1 MEQAKTRQELYE
13 QIREQGG
20 KDIFVLEEMIRLG
33 FWKGSSGLPND
44 PSDEI
49 RRSAELQAELNK
61 LRQQNR
67 DLHNEE
73 KLIKE
78 LRKKRLAESRQKQKE
93 TKERRER
100 ERVERAENW
109 KLKKEKEIVFL
120 GENVS
125 GGLNNLESNFER
137 LKQNNLPV
145 FNTIED
151 LSKAMNLSVGKIRFL
166 AFDRKTSETDHYI
179 HFKLAKKTGGFRK
192 ISAPKPELKAAQI
205 WILENILNKVET
217 HEAAH
222 GFLTGKNIVSNAQ
235 IHVGAKT
242 IINFDLENFFP
253 SITYKRVKG
262 VFASLG
268 FSEAVAT
275 VFALICT
282 APETEEIE
290 IDDKTYFVGLGER
303 HLPQGSPASPAI
315 SNIIARRL
323 DKSLTKIAETL
334 NFKYTRYA
342 DDLTFSTENADAE
355 ISKLMSQIRF
365 VSDKQGF
372 KINENKTRVL
382 RSGRQQEVTGIVVN
396 DKISIDRKTLRKFRA
411 VLHQAENKGL
421 ENLRW
426 GNSPDVVASL
436 KGYANFVFM
445 VDKEKGYAF
454 QQQVRRIIEKYDWK
468 PQPPRFFPK
477 PKPTETIKETSEPKK
492 REDKPWWQIW

>member
-20 KDIFVLEEMIRLG
+20 KDMFVLEEMIRLG
-33 FWKGSSGLPND
+33 FWNDSSGLPND
-44 PSDEI
+44 PADEI

-125 GGLNNLESNFER
+125 GGLNNLESNAER
-137 LKQNNLPV
+137 LKQNNLPI

-166 AFDRKTSETDHYI
+166 AFDRKTSETEHYI

-192 ISAPKPELKAAQI
+192 ISAPKPELKSAQI
-205 WILENILNKVET
+205 WILENILNKIET

-235 IHVGAKT
+235 VHVGAKT
-242 IINFDLENFFP
+242 VVNFDLENFFP

-275 VFALICT
+275 IFALICT

-290 IDDKTYFVGLGER
+290 IDGKTYFVGLGER

-315 SNIIARRL
+315 SNIIAKRL

-355 ISKLMSQIRF
+355 IPKLMSQIRF

-382 RSGRQQEVTGIVVN
+382 RRGRQQEVTGIVVN

-421 ENLRW
+421 ENLSW

-436 KGYANFVFM
+436 RGYANFVFM

-468 PQPPRFFPK
+468 PQPPRFTPK
-477 PKPTETIKETSEPKK
+477 PKTVETIKETSEPKK